1 MKVQLLELHLSQL
14 LCAWSKSKHNKYS
27 DKNKNLYHDG
37 LRQLIKKLTDDDFSI
52 LPVSE
57 LDIRKKIIDF
67 IFKSLEFLNQS
78 TLNEFPIEIVECL
91 NVALKDWLDT
101 DDFII
106 VTSLNNDL
114 LSYSFD
120 PAIAFDLHLFFIIQ
134 NTYGVEFKKKLLQI
148 NLPQSLSRDYL
159 ANVVL
164 YHELGHFIEIK
175 YQIAKPLAI
184 DIMNRIAAGSI
195 LPGEL
200 LILKTYFPYIDDFTI
215 NFDYRR
221 LQVYVHLREYF
232 SDIFASQYI
241 SKCSNYY
248 LEYITNGNTIHNN
261 SHPSTTNRIKL
272 VNDFIENNP
281 NYLISLLNNATL
293 STTITKSLYIRYV
306 DVNFDEF
313 FKLLPIVIENENQL
327 SSLYIKAWELWNGYN
342 NDFENNNN
350 IVVELKPSKRYE
362 IINNLIEKSISNFI
376 ITESWKK
383 I

>member
-37 LRQLIKKLTDDDFSI
+37 LKLLIKKITDEDFYTLS
-52 LPVSE
+52 PSE

-78 TLNEFPIEIVECL
+78 TLNEFPVEIVECL
-91 NVALKDWLDT
+91 NVALKDWIDT

-120 PAIAFDLHLFFIIQ
+120 PKIAFDSQLFFIVKD
-134 NTYGVEFKKKLLQI
+134 TYGVEFEKRLLQI

-175 YQIAKPLAI
+175 YQISYSLAF
-184 DIMNRIAAGSI
+184 DIVNKMQRGLFISD
-195 LPGEL
+195 EVD
-200 LILKTYFPYIDDFTI
+200 ILKIYFPYIDDSTI
-215 NFDYRR
+215 ANNNKL
-221 LQVYVHLREYF
+221 LQVYHHLREYF

-248 LEYITNGNTIHNN
+248 LEFITNN
-261 SHPSTTNRIKL
+261 SPDYNSTHPSTTNRIQL
-272 VNDFIENNP
+272 VDNFIDGKP
-281 NYLISLLNNATL
+281 NFLITLLNDATRKTTL
-293 STTITKSLYIRYV
+293 SKSLDVRYNEF
-306 DVNFDEF
+306 NFDDF
-313 FKLLPIVIENENQL
+313 VNLLPIVIDNENQL
-327 SSLYIKAWELWNGYN
+327 SYLYIKAWELWNNYSK
-342 NDFENNNN
+342 DFENQNN
-350 IVVELKPSKRYE
+350 IAIELKQSKIYE
-362 IINNLIEKSISNFI
+362 IINNLIEKSINNFI
-376 ITESWKK
+376 ITESWKR